1 MNILK
6 VFNLLI
12 ILEVKFKTFLN
23 SDVFKNMNI
32 KPPAPCPP
40 KPEDVNAVQQ
50 KDRELS
56 SEEIQRLE
64 SEKLKFD
71 EMYEELPGPNTI
83 PK

>member
-23 SDVFKNMNI
+23 SDVFKNTNI
-32 KPPAPCPP
+32 KPPAPCPT
-40 KPEDVNAVQQ
+40 KPEDVNAIQQ

-64 SEKLKFD
+64 SENEI